1 MKEALHASIDRADLV
16 LSPVATRLDQ
26 AERWLAA
33 SGGALDGVIAKP
45 SDEPY
50 HQGERAMRKVKQLR
64 TADCVVGGYRK
75 NAKGGGASLLLGLYD
90 AHGKLDLVGFTS
102 AFPTAERMALAKKV
116 KSHEDGPGFTG
127 KAPGGPSRWNPDKS
141 GDYIPLKHA
150 LVAEVIYDQ
159 VSSDRFRHGTKL
171 LRWRPD
177 KAPAQCTRD
186 QLIHEVKPAE
196 LLELVGR

>member
-1 MKEALHASIDRADLV
+1 MRISYVSSYVCSSDLE
-16 LSPVATRLDQ
+16 LL
-26 AERWLAA
+26 LAA

-102 AFPTAERMALAKKV
+102 AFPTAERMALAKKR
-116 KSHEDGPGFTG
+116 SEEHTSEIQ
-127 KAPGGPSRWNPDKS
+127 SLM
-141 GDYIPLKHA
+141 PLSYA
-150 LVAEVIYDQ
+150 V
-159 VSSDRFRHGTKL
+159 
-171 LRWRPD
+171 
-177 KAPAQCTRD
+177 
-186 QLIHEVKPAE
+186 
-196 LLELVGR
+196 

>member
-75 NAKGGGASLLLGLYD
+75 NAKGGGASRSEE
-90 AHGKLDLVGFTS
+90 HTS
-102 AFPTAERMALAKKV
+102 ELQSLMRISYAFFCLKK
-116 KSHEDGPGFTG
+116 KT
-127 KAPGGPSRWNPDKS
+127 
-141 GDYIPLKHA
+141 I
-150 LVAEVIYDQ
+150 
-159 VSSDRFRHGTKL
+159 T
-171 LRWRPD
+171 
-177 KAPAQCTRD
+177 
-186 QLIHEVKPAE
+186 QLN
-196 LLELVGR
+196 

>member
-1 MKEALHASIDRADLV
+1 
-16 LSPVATRLDQ
+16 
-26 AERWLAA
+26 
-33 SGGALDGVIAKP
+33 
-45 SDEPY
+45 
-50 HQGERAMRKVKQLR
+50 MRKVKQLR

-141 GDYIPLKHA
+141 RSEDRAVGQECVSTCSTRWWPVRLKKK
-150 LVAEVIYDQ
+150 
-159 VSSDRFRHGTKL
+159 TK
-171 LRWRPD
+171 
-177 KAPAQCTRD
+177 K
-186 QLIHEVKPAE
+186 
-196 LLELVGR
+196 